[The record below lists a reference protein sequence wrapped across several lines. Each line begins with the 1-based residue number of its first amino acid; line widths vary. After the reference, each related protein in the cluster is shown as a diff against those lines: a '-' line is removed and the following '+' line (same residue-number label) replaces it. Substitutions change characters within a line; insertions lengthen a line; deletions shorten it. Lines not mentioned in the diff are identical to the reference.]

1 MYCLF
6 YLFFHLKQ
14 IDTEGIEEN
23 GARCGAVTV
32 GSRNCCGGPAVDD
45 GLSNETNTKAFR
57 GDESIKPVEFDK
69 RKEGFVV
76 VFGESNASRT
86 ETVDGGIEKCKIE
99 KQASKST
106 RSHTNFGAKEV
117 QEVGDSHGGVPS
129 GHTLGGLGIGEKDCF
144 FGKDAKVS

>member
-1 MYCLF
+1 
-6 YLFFHLKQ
+6 
-14 IDTEGIEEN
+14 
-23 GARCGAVTV
+23 
-32 GSRNCCGGPAVDD
+32 VDD

-106 RSHTNFGAKEV
+106 GSYTNFDAKGV
-117 QEVGDSHGGVPS
+117 QVVKDSHGGARP
-129 GHTLGGLGIGEKDCF
+129 GIGEKECF
-144 FGKDAKVS
+144 SGKGAKVSLCGASVLLH